1 MKKNISPF
9 QYGLTTVLVALTCG
23 SASYAYFN
31 HQYQVNKQ
39 EVKQTSPSLAKID
52 SLYHEILNDYVGE
65 VDGQT
70 LIDGAL
76 KGMTEAIGDP
86 YSSYLKADD
95 AKDLEDSLSSSLE
108 GIGATLTIVDNKVQ
122 IAEDPKEETPAKEA
136 GLLKGDFILKVDGK
150 DVSGLPL
157 DEVVAKVRGKK
168 GSSVTLTIERQTETF
183 DVTLKRASIPIASVT
198 GKMQND
204 TVGYLSI
211 TSFSEDTAGQFKK
224 EIEKLR
230 ETGATSFIFDLRQNP
245 GGFLDQVVKMGSM
258 VLKEGQTIVKWDNK
272 KGEANESIASN
283 ELDEGFKVTEPITVL
298 VDGGSASAAE
308 IFAGA
313 IKDQDRGQV
322 IGSQTY
328 GKGTMQDVKGIGDEQ
343 LKLTTGHW
351 YTPNGTSVNE
361 VGLAPN
367 IEVKYPDYA
376 YVAPLA
382 SSLTFKEGDEDEN
395 IKTIKIF
402 LQGLGY
408 SFPEITGTFDQ
419 ALSEAIA
426 DFQGKN
432 ALEQTGEWT
441 EETAQLVQSQLVTQL
456 TKDDPFVNKALEV
469 LGEEND

>member
-1 MKKNISPF
+1 M
-9 QYGLTTVLVALTCG
+9 
-23 SASYAYFN
+23 
-31 HQYQVNKQ
+31 
-39 EVKQTSPSLAKID
+39 
-52 SLYHEILNDYVGE
+52 
-65 VDGQT
+65 
-70 LIDGAL
+70 
-76 KGMTEAIGDP
+76 
-86 YSSYLKADD
+86 
-95 AKDLEDSLSSSLE
+95 
-108 GIGATLTIVDNKVQ
+108 
-122 IAEDPKEETPAKEA
+122 
-136 GLLKGDFILKVDGK
+136 
-150 DVSGLPL
+150 
-157 DEVVAKVRGKK
+157 
-168 GSSVTLTIERQTETF
+168 
-183 DVTLKRASIPIASVT
+183 
-198 GKMQND
+198 
-204 TVGYLSI
+204 
-211 TSFSEDTAGQFKK
+211 
-224 EIEKLR
+224 
-230 ETGATSFIFDLRQNP
+230 
-245 GGFLDQVVKMGSM
+245 
-258 VLKEGQTIVKWDNK
+258 
-272 KGEANESIASN
+272 
-283 ELDEGFKVTEPITVL
+283 
-298 VDGGSASAAE
+298 
-308 IFAGA
+308 
-313 IKDQDRGQV
+313 